1 MDGTMLFNIF
11 VFALFTLLWLAFA
24 AALLFKRE
32 RLASM
37 WQSIRKLPLVIQ
49 LVLWLLFLPVMLG
62 LWIWNTTWPGWLRL
76 ALVLGLAWWNVYVF
90 FPRAPL
96 A

>member
-1 MDGTMLFNIF
+1 MDGNMVFNIF
-11 VFALFTLLWLAFA
+11 VFVLFTLLWLAFA
-24 AALLFKRE
+24 FALLVRRE
-32 RLASM
+32 QLQTT
-37 WQSIRKLPLVIQ
+37 WQSLRKLPLLIQ
-49 LVLWLLFLPVMLG
+49 LALWLLFLPLMLG

-76 ALVLGLAWWNVYVF
+76 ALVAGIAWWNVFVF